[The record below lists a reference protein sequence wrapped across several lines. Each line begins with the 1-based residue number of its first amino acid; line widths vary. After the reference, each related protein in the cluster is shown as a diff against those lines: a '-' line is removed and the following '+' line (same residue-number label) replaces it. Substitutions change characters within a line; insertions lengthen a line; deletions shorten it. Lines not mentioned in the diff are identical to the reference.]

1 MKSSALCLRKN
12 LTSFMNLRHIV
23 LLLTGIFF
31 AVLLGIGW
39 FQRELVMR
47 MHQESIRAILRV
59 SKYEVTAL
67 RAQVAFKK
75 QVQEW
80 KNVLIR
86 GHNPDD
92 RAKYW
97 QSFLQEEARTR
108 GLVEE
113 IARGFPQ
120 SSRIGVL
127 ASGFLE
133 EHRKLGD
140 RYRIALVA
148 FNDGTD
154 QAYQR
159 ADGLVRGQDRKPT
172 DLFDAILDLVAE
184 ERTQTILRTN
194 TELAQKERSSN
205 WYAAGAVGAAML
217 VLLLAMSKW
226 ITKPVNAAIHQAH
239 CIANGDL
246 EIRIKEGCILEIRNL
261 QLALNS
267 MAAQIKAGYASI
279 EASNQEL
286 MIARD
291 IAIESSQLKS
301 QFLTNMSHEI
311 RTPLNGVI
319 GMTRLLLASTLGDEQ
334 REHAKMAHTSGKIL
348 LKLINDILDFSKIE
362 AGKLDLEM
370 LDFSLH
376 GLLDEIADLLTIS
389 ARAKGLQFSC
399 TIASGTPDLL
409 HGDSAR
415 LRQVLL
421 NLVGNGIKFTA
432 IGEVIVHVSRITAS
446 ANGTVLR
453 FSVRDTG
460 IGIQAD
466 KQVLLFEKFS
476 QVDASTTR
484 HYGGS
489 GLGLAIS
496 KQLVGLME
504 GEIGVSSVVGQGSE
518 FWFTACFATA
528 LRSVPA
534 ALSAPVPQP
543 APSALIPGH
552 WPSLRVLLA
561 EDNLINQKVAAG
573 FLRNMGLPVDVVAD
587 GRKAVD
593 AMATTAYDLV
603 LMDMQMP
610 GMDGL
615 EATRLIRAAHTGAS
629 HLRLPIIAM
638 TANAMQK
645 DREKCLE
652 AGMDDYLVKP
662 VAPESLA
669 HMLER
674 WLPTPS
680 HIDSLAL

>member
-1 MKSSALCLRKN
+1 
-12 LTSFMNLRHIV
+12 MNLRHIV

-39 FQRELVMR
+39 LQHELVTR
-47 MHQESIRAILRV
+47 MHQESIRAILRA

-67 RAQVAFKK
+67 QAQVAFKK

-97 QSFLQEEARTR
+97 ESFLKEERQTR

-113 IARGFPQ
+113 IVRSFPQ
-120 SSRIGVL
+120 SSRIGGV
-127 ASGFLE
+127 ASEFLE

-140 RYRIALVA
+140 MYRIALVA
-148 FNDGTD
+148 FDDGTG

-159 ADGLVRGQDRKPT
+159 ADVLVRGQDRKPT
-172 DLFDAILDLVAE
+172 DLFGAILDLVAE

-194 TELAQKERSSN
+194 TELAQKERSSR
-205 WYAAGAVGAAML
+205 WYAAGGAGAAML

-226 ITKPVNAAIHQAH
+226 ITEPVNAAIQHAH

-246 EIRIKEGCILEIRNL
+246 EIRIKEGSILEIRNL
-261 QLALNS
+261 QMALNS
-267 MAAQIKAGYASI
+267 MAAQLKASYASI

-319 GMTRLLLASTLGDEQ
+319 GMTRLLLGGSLGPEQ
-334 REHAKMAHTSGKIL
+334 REYAQMAHASGKIL

-370 LDFSLH
+370 LEFSLPA
-376 GLLDEIADLLTIS
+376 LLDEIIDLLTIT

-399 TIASGTPDLL
+399 IIAPGTPELL
-409 HGDSAR
+409 HGDPAR

-421 NLVGNGIKFTA
+421 NLVGNGIKFTEH
-432 IGEVIVHVSRITAS
+432 GEVVVHVSLVAAS
-446 ANGTVLR
+446 ANGTVVR
-453 FSVRDTG
+453 FAVRDTG
-460 IGIQAD
+460 IGIHAD

-496 KQLVGLME
+496 KQLVGLMN
-504 GEIGVSSVVGQGSE
+504 GEIGVASVVGHGAE

-528 LRSVPA
+528 LQSTPI
-534 ALSAPVPQP
+534 APPPPEFPP
-543 APSALIPGH
+543 APPPPIRGH
-552 WPSLRVLLA
+552 WPFLRVLLA

-573 FLRNMGLPVDVVAD
+573 FLRNMGLPVDVVVD

-593 AMATTAYDLV
+593 AIATTAYDLV

-615 EATRLIRAAHTGAS
+615 DATRLIRAAHTGAN
-629 HLRLPIIAM
+629 HPRLPIIAM

-662 VAPESLA
+662 VTPESLA

-674 WLPTPS
+674 WLPAPS
-680 HIDSLAL
+680 HIDSLVL

>member
-1 MKSSALCLRKN
+1 
-12 LTSFMNLRHIV
+12 MNLRHIV

-39 FQRELVMR
+39 LQHELVTR
-47 MHQESIRAILRV
+47 MHQESIRAILRA

-67 RAQVAFKK
+67 QAQVAFKK

-97 QSFLQEEARTR
+97 ESFLKEERQTR

-113 IARGFPQ
+113 IVRSFPQ
-120 SSRIGVL
+120 SSRIGGV
-127 ASGFLE
+127 ASEFLE

-140 RYRIALVA
+140 MYRIALVA
-148 FNDGTD
+148 FDDGTG

-159 ADGLVRGQDRKPT
+159 ADVLVRGQDRKPT
-172 DLFDAILDLVAE
+172 DLFGAILDLVAE

-194 TELAQKERSSN
+194 TELAQKERSSR
-205 WYAAGAVGAAML
+205 WYAAGAAGAAML

-226 ITKPVNAAIHQAH
+226 ITEPVNAAIQHAH

-246 EIRIKEGCILEIRNL
+246 EIRIKEGSILEIRNL
-261 QLALNS
+261 QMALNS
-267 MAAQIKAGYASI
+267 MAAQLKASYASI

-319 GMTRLLLASTLGDEQ
+319 GMTRLLLGGSLGPEQ
-334 REHAKMAHTSGKIL
+334 REYAQMAHASGKIL

-370 LDFSLH
+370 LEFSLPA
-376 GLLDEIADLLTIS
+376 LLDEIIDLLTIT

-399 TIASGTPDLL
+399 IIAPGTPELL
-409 HGDSAR
+409 HGDPAR

-421 NLVGNGIKFTA
+421 NLVGNGIKFTEH
-432 IGEVIVHVSRITAS
+432 GEVVVHVSLVAAS
-446 ANGTVLR
+446 ANGTVVR
-453 FSVRDTG
+453 FAVRDTG
-460 IGIQAD
+460 IGIHAD

-496 KQLVGLME
+496 KQLVGLMN
-504 GEIGVSSVVGQGSE
+504 GEIGVASVVGHGAE

-528 LRSVPA
+528 LQSTPI
-534 ALSAPVPQP
+534 APPPPEFPP
-543 APSALIPGH
+543 APPPPIRGH
-552 WPSLRVLLA
+552 WPFLRVLLA

-573 FLRNMGLPVDVVAD
+573 FLRNMGLPVDVVVD

-593 AMATTAYDLV
+593 AIATTAYDLV

-615 EATRLIRAAHTGAS
+615 DATRLIRAAHTGAN
-629 HLRLPIIAM
+629 HPRLPIIAM

-662 VAPESLA
+662 VTPESLA

-674 WLPTPS
+674 WLPAPS
-680 HIDSLAL
+680 HIDSLVL

>member
-1 MKSSALCLRKN
+1 MKSGALFLRKN
-12 LTSFMNLRHIV
+12 LTRFMNLRHIV

-39 FQRELVMR
+39 LQHMTVVR
-47 MHQESIRAILRV
+47 MHQEGISAVMRA
-59 SKYEVTAL
+59 SKFEVTAL

-113 IARGFPQ
+113 IAWIFPQ
-120 SSRIGVL
+120 SSQIGALVCE
-127 ASGFLE
+127 FLD

-140 RYRIALVA
+140 RYRSALLV
-148 FNDGTD
+148 FSDGSNL
-154 QAYQR
+154 AYQR
-159 ADGLVRGQDRKPT
+159 SDALVRGQDRKPT
-172 DLFDAILDLVAE
+172 NLFDKVLILVEE
-184 ERTQTILRTN
+184 ERANTILRTN
-194 TELAQKERSSN
+194 TELAQKERWSR
-205 WYAAGAVGAAML
+205 WYAAGAAGTAML

-226 ITKPVNAAIHQAH
+226 ITRPVNAAIHQAH
-239 CIANGDL
+239 CIADGDL
-246 EIRIKEGCILEIRNL
+246 DIRIKEGSILEIRNL

-267 MAAQIKAGYASI
+267 MAAQIKASYASI

-286 MIARD
+286 IIARD
-291 IAIESSQLKS
+291 IAVESSQLKS

-319 GMTRLLLASTLGDEQ
+319 GMTRLLLAGSLCSEQ
-334 REHAKMAHTSGKIL
+334 REYAQMAHASGKML

-370 LDFSLH
+370 LDFSLP
-376 GLLDEIADLLTIS
+376 GLLNEITDLLTIS

-399 TIASGTPDLL
+399 TIAPGTPELL
-409 HGDSAR
+409 HGDPAR
-415 LRQVLL
+415 LRQVLV
-421 NLVGNGIKFTA
+421 NLAGNGIKFTEH
-432 IGEVIVHVSRITAS
+432 GEVIVHVSRITAS
-446 ANGTVLR
+446 ASGTVLR

-496 KQLVGLME
+496 KQLVGLMD
-504 GEIGVSSVVGQGSE
+504 GEIGVSSGVGQGSE

-543 APSALIPGH
+543 APSAPIPGH
-552 WPSLRVLLA
+552 WPNLRVLLA

-573 FLRNMGLPVDVVAD
+573 FLRKMGLPVDVVGD

-593 AMATTAYDLV
+593 AIATTAYDLV

-629 HLRLPIIAM
+629 QPRLPIIAM

-645 DREKCLE
+645 DRDRCLE
-652 AGMDDYLVKP
+652 AGMDDYLFKP
-662 VAPESLA
+662 ITPESLA
-669 HMLER
+669 SMLER
-674 WLPTPS
+674 WLPAPR
-680 HIDSLAL
+680 HIDSLTL

>member
-1 MKSSALCLRKN
+1 
-12 LTSFMNLRHIV
+12 MNLRHIV

-39 FQRELVMR
+39 LQHELVTR
-47 MHQESIRAILRV
+47 MHQESIRAILRA

-67 RAQVAFKK
+67 QAQVAFKK

-97 QSFLQEEARTR
+97 ESFLKEERQTR

-113 IARGFPQ
+113 IVRSFPQ
-120 SSRIGVL
+120 SSRIGGV
-127 ASGFLE
+127 ASEFLE

-140 RYRIALVA
+140 MYRIALVA
-148 FNDGTD
+148 FDDGTG

-159 ADGLVRGQDRKPT
+159 ADVLVRGQDRKPT
-172 DLFDAILDLVAE
+172 DLFGAILDLVAE

-194 TELAQKERSSN
+194 TELAQKERSSR
-205 WYAAGAVGAAML
+205 WYAAGAAGAAML

-226 ITKPVNAAIHQAH
+226 ITEPVNAAIQHAH

-246 EIRIKEGCILEIRNL
+246 EIRIKEGSILEIRNL
-261 QLALNS
+261 QMALNS
-267 MAAQIKAGYASI
+267 MAAQLKASYASI

-319 GMTRLLLASTLGDEQ
+319 GMTRLLLGGSLGPEQ
-334 REHAKMAHTSGKIL
+334 REYAQMAHASGKIL

-370 LDFSLH
+370 LEFSLPA
-376 GLLDEIADLLTIS
+376 LLDEIIDLLTIT

-399 TIASGTPDLL
+399 IIAPGTPELL
-409 HGDSAR
+409 HGDPAR

-421 NLVGNGIKFTA
+421 NLVGNGIKFTEH
-432 IGEVIVHVSRITAS
+432 GEVVVHVSLVAAS
-446 ANGTVLR
+446 ANGTVVR
-453 FSVRDTG
+453 FAVRDTG
-460 IGIQAD
+460 IGIHAD

-496 KQLVGLME
+496 KQLVGLMN
-504 GEIGVSSVVGQGSE
+504 GEIGVASVVGHGAE

-528 LRSVPA
+528 LQSTPI
-534 ALSAPVPQP
+534 APPPPEFPP
-543 APSALIPGH
+543 APPPPIRGH

-573 FLRNMGLPVDVVAD
+573 FLRNMGLPVDVVVD

-593 AMATTAYDLV
+593 AIATTAYDLV

-615 EATRLIRAAHTGAS
+615 DATRLIRAAHTGAN
-629 HLRLPIIAM
+629 HPRLPIIAM

-662 VAPESLA
+662 VTPESLA

-674 WLPTPS
+674 WLPAPS
-680 HIDSLAL
+680 HIDSLVL

>member
-1 MKSSALCLRKN
+1 
-12 LTSFMNLRHIV
+12 MNLRHIV

-39 FQRELVMR
+39 LQHELVTR
-47 MHQESIRAILRV
+47 MHQESIRAILRA

-67 RAQVAFKK
+67 QAQVAFKK

-97 QSFLQEEARTR
+97 ESFLKEERQTR

-113 IARGFPQ
+113 IVRSFPQ
-120 SSRIGVL
+120 SSRIGGV
-127 ASGFLE
+127 ASEFLE

-140 RYRIALVA
+140 MYRIALVA
-148 FNDGTD
+148 FDDGTG

-159 ADGLVRGQDRKPT
+159 ADVLVRGQDRKPT
-172 DLFDAILDLVAE
+172 DLFGAILDLVAE

-194 TELAQKERSSN
+194 TELAQKERSSR
-205 WYAAGAVGAAML
+205 WYAAGAAGAAML

-226 ITKPVNAAIHQAH
+226 ITEPVNAAIQHAH

-246 EIRIKEGCILEIRNL
+246 EIRIKEGSILEIRNL
-261 QLALNS
+261 QMALNS
-267 MAAQIKAGYASI
+267 MAAQLKASYASI

-319 GMTRLLLASTLGDEQ
+319 GMTRLLLGGSLGPEQ
-334 REHAKMAHTSGKIL
+334 REYAQMAHASGKIL

-370 LDFSLH
+370 LEFSLPA
-376 GLLDEIADLLTIS
+376 LLDEIIDLLTIT

-399 TIASGTPDLL
+399 IIAPGTPELL
-409 HGDSAR
+409 HGDPAR

-421 NLVGNGIKFTA
+421 NLVGNGIKFTEH
-432 IGEVIVHVSRITAS
+432 GEVVVHVSLVAAS
-446 ANGTVLR
+446 ANGTVVR
-453 FSVRDTG
+453 FAVRDTG
-460 IGIQAD
+460 IGIHAD

-496 KQLVGLME
+496 KQLVGLMN
-504 GEIGVSSVVGQGSE
+504 GEIGVASVVGHGAE

-528 LRSVPA
+528 LQSTPI
-534 ALSAPVPQP
+534 APPPPEFPP
-543 APSALIPGH
+543 APPPPIRGH
-552 WPSLRVLLA
+552 WPFLRVLLA

-573 FLRNMGLPVDVVAD
+573 FLRNMGLPVDVVVD

-593 AMATTAYDLV
+593 AIATTAYDLV

-615 EATRLIRAAHTGAS
+615 DATRLIRAAHTGAN
-629 HLRLPIIAM
+629 HPRLPIIAM

-652 AGMDDYLVKP
+652 AGMDDYLDKP
-662 VAPESLA
+662 VTPESLA

-674 WLPTPS
+674 WLPAPS
-680 HIDSLAL
+680 HIDSLVL